1 MARLDWTLISFWSI
15 LIGDCRLN
23 CVKKGCTPRPLLP
36 PYSRRQSAHS
46 RLVWA
51 IRTSADNRSRRHLR
65 LESYSYNIN
74 RVFSRMFQLLC
85 SFYSRNILYISKMPS
100 TKSLI
105 FELNFT
111 MFSTLFYYTES
122 LMYIRNLWLFTH
134 DFWFK
139 NENIELNTL

>member
-1 MARLDWTLISFWSI
+1 MNKNKPLDQVRSTGVNAPNWTS
-15 LIGDCRLN
+15 
-23 CVKKGCTPRPLLP
+23 K
-36 PYSRRQSAHS
+36 
-46 RLVWA
+46 LV
-51 IRTSADNRSRRHLR
+51 
-65 LESYSYNIN
+65 N

-85 SFYSRNILYISKMPS
+85 SFYSRNVLYISKMPS

-134 DFWFK
+134 DF
-139 NENIELNTL
+139 

>member
-1 MARLDWTLISFWSI
+1 MLH
-15 LIGDCRLN
+15 
-23 CVKKGCTPRPLLP
+23 K
-36 PYSRRQSAHS
+36 
-46 RLVWA
+46 
-51 IRTSADNRSRRHLR
+51 R
-65 LESYSYNIN
+65 LEVSEQLI

-85 SFYSRNILYISKMPS
+85 SFYSRNILYISKMSS

-134 DFWFK
+134 DF
-139 NENIELNTL
+139 

>member
-1 MARLDWTLISFWSI
+1 MRYY
-15 LIGDCRLN
+15 
-23 CVKKGCTPRPLLP
+23 KKFQTSLL
-36 PYSRRQSAHS
+36 S
-46 RLVWA
+46 
-51 IRTSADNRSRRHLR
+51 
-65 LESYSYNIN
+65 LELLSTYGLLF

-85 SFYSRNILYISKMPS
+85 SFYSRNILYISKMSS

-134 DFWFK
+134 DF
-139 NENIELNTL
+139 